1 MTDETLH
8 HSEDHENAHH
18 PRRNIVYFIIGSVLV
33 AFALVLVSMSLYI
46 SSGAAQLDLSRPGY
60 KAVQNEVEPSDTF
73 VSFPA
78 SGEVDNTVIE
88 QFLKLFRKQVKP
100 VDNTDVFSPAA
111 LDEQALGLDS
121 PPAEN

>member
-1 MTDETLH
+1 MTDEITH
-8 HSEDHENAHH
+8 TEDHESTHH
-18 PRRNIVYFIIGSVLV
+18 PRRNIIYFIISSVLV

-60 KAVQNEVEPSDTF
+60 KAVQDEVQPTDTF
-73 VSFPA
+73 ESFSA
-78 SGEVDNTVIE
+78 SGEVNNTVID

-100 VDNTDVFSPAA
+100 VANTDVFNPAA

-121 PPAEN
+121 PPADN

>member
-1 MTDETLH
+1 MVYETGH
-8 HSEDHENAHH
+8 VEEHETQH
-18 PRRNIVYFIIGSVLV
+18 PRRRNIVYFIVGSVLA

-60 KAVQNEVEPSDTF
+60 KSVQNEVEPTDTF
-73 VSFPA
+73 ESFPA
-78 SGEVDNTVIE
+78 SGEVNNTVID
-88 QFLKLFRKQVKP
+88 QFLKLFKKQVKP
-100 VDNTDVFSPAA
+100 VDSIDVFSPAA